1 MRRRDLGWLETG
13 CDCDGC
19 SPSRQRMA
27 DASRPYAPVPFPDR
41 SLIVPRSFPV
51 SFPVRVK
58 NPAALAHQTAPC
70 LARRPTFSGPHSS
83 RDAKFPENFPVHG
96 DFVTETGFARICA
109 HRHRP
114 RRSEAASP
122 DGPISTGNADD
133 FATGT
138 RPRGATLCFHSIS
151 LVSLYGAFAGRLRYL
166 SAADPT
172 VGLSCPP
179 V

>member
-83 RDAKFPENFPVHG
+83 RDAKFPENFPG
-96 DFVTETGFARICA
+96 DGNSVCGDGFARICA
-109 HRHRP
+109 HRHAP
-114 RRSEAASP
+114 RWSPKASLTLPNRRHLAWFWPQGSHQKQSHRAAFACISKVSLRAQFQGGIPSSP
-122 DGPISTGNADD
+122 MRD
-133 FATGT
+133 ATG
-138 RPRGATLCFHSIS
+138 G
-151 LVSLYGAFAGRLRYL
+151 
-166 SAADPT
+166 
-172 VGLSCPP
+172 
-179 V
+179 